1 MTEPRPYYYPR
12 SVFGPLL
19 IAGIG
24 TLFLLRNLGV
34 LSGAQIG
41 RWFSQYWP
49 VLLIL
54 WGVIKFLEYLW
65 ARQHDRPT
73 PGIGAGGVVL
83 LIFLIAGGTIASKAR
98 GVDWTGIGDAMEI
111 DTGDDFGVGFLGKRY
126 DFTQNFSQPV
136 LNAAQVKIVSA
147 RGSVTVSV
155 SPDDQAH
162 VLVHKYLR
170 SGSDDEANKK
180 DSSTQPKFEQQGN
193 ILVLDM
199 VGGNYESVRCDV
211 DVQLP
216 AKSPLSV
223 STRHG
228 DIRVNGREGNV
239 DLDSTRGDIDAE
251 DIKGDA
257 SVRLRHGDLTVKN
270 VTGNVNV
277 DGTVSDSSVSD
288 VGGTLTFTGSYTGDI
303 QLSHISHPLHFSSI
317 RTDLQFAKL
326 DGDLTMDRGDFK
338 ANNIVGPFRLNTE
351 VKDIHLEDVTGDV
364 HIQDTRG
371 DINVSTKDPLGTVD
385 ISNTSGEI
393 SISLP
398 ESANF
403 QVEAESNGG
412 EIQSDFPINVNN
424 EQHNAVA
431 SGTVGKGGPQ
441 VRLKT
446 TNRGTIQIK
455 KG

>member
-1 MTEPRPYYYPR
+1 MSQPRSYYYPR
-12 SVFGPLL
+12 SLFGPLL

-24 TLFLLRNLGV
+24 ALFLLRNFGV
-34 LSGAQIG
+34 LSGPQIG
-41 RWFSQYWP
+41 LWFSQYWP

-65 ARQHDRPT
+65 ARQHDRPA

-98 GVDWTGIGDAMEI
+98 GVDWEGIGNAMDI
-111 DTGDDFGVGFLGKRY
+111 DTGDDFGIGFLGKRY
-126 DFTQNFSQPV
+126 DFTQNFAQPV
-136 LNAAQVKIVSA
+136 PNAAQVKIVSA
-147 RGSVTVSV
+147 HGNITISA
-155 SPDDQAH
+155 SPDDEAH

-180 DSSTQPKFEQQGN
+180 DRSTQPKFEQQGS

-199 VGGNYESVRCDV
+199 VGSNFESIRCDV

-223 STRHG
+223 ATRHG
-228 DIRVNGREGNV
+228 DIRVSGRESNV
-239 DLDSTRGDIDAE
+239 DLDSTHGDINAE

-257 SVRLRHGDLTVKN
+257 SIRLRHGDLAIKN
-270 VTGNVNV
+270 VTGNVTV
-277 DGTVSDSSVSD
+277 DGNVSDSSVSD
-288 VGGTLTFTGSYTGDI
+288 VGGTLTFTGSYTGDV
-303 QLSHISHPLHFSSI
+303 QLSHISHPVHFSSL

-326 DGDLTMDRGDFK
+326 NGDLNMDRGDFK
-338 ANNIVGPFRLNTE
+338 ANDVAGPFRLNTE
-351 VKDIHLEDVTGDV
+351 VRDIHLEDVSGDV
-364 HIQDTRG
+364 HIEDTRG
-371 DINVSTKDPLGTVD
+371 DISVSTKDPLGTVD
-385 ISNTSGEI
+385 IANTSGEI
-393 SISLP
+393 SLSLP
-398 ESANF
+398 DQANF
-403 QVEAESNGG
+403 QVEAESIGG
-412 EIQSDFPINVNN
+412 EIHSDFPINVNN

-446 TNRGTIQIK
+446 TNRGTIQIR